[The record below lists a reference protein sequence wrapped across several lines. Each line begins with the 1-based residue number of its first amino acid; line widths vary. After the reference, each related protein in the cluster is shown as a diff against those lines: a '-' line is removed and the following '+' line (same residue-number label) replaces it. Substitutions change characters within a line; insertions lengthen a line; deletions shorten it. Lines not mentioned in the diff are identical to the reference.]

1 MNAQR
6 KTQILKI
13 IYCLH
18 NNTHVGKLTL
28 ESEQLWSYS
37 LVTLGTI
44 CVSMTHALQYN
55 TLCPSGTLFFS
66 GLPMMI

>member
-1 MNAQR
+1 MNAQP

-13 IYCLH
+13 IPIACI
-18 NNTHVGKLTL
+18 THVGKLTL

-44 CVSMTHALQYN
+44 CVSMTHAQQYN
-55 TLCPSGTLFFS
+55 TLCPSGSLLFS